1 MLSKMKKMFV
11 ALVAVAALAVPQ
23 LSAQQQVAAKYVD
36 QDGFIL
42 TVKDGG
48 YIIRWLEDIYNA
60 GTVKL
65 VVDPQF
71 SIADKII
78 REIWTESNISQIGT
92 TAVSGK
98 QVAPDFYSVKSF
110 VEMPESKRTGSLWKI
125 SQRAQTLDF
134 LNVMPKNTIAA
145 FGVDLDGAELL
156 AMLNRYINKF
166 GTQQVKN
173 DYNRFLA
180 QGRQAGVDVV
190 AIANSIQGVALCVE
204 ADPARLIVPGYSSA
218 TLYVSVKDRT
228 LMNTLVQNAKAENPE
243 IVTANNELM
252 IPTPYGMVT
261 VFQQGN
267 YIVATTD
274 FAGTKNLLA
283 GKSPSLK
290 QNPDFIKYSAGT
302 PAVGDAFIFFSS
314 EIGKSVIPAYLP
326 LVPAEITQ
334 RLDIQKLCN
343 AIGVGPALY
352 AVSYANRDG
361 VGSICNTGSK
371 GAAILTADPA
381 MGSAAL
387 NYLSSL
393 LIVGLHKQGTV
404 CDFPGVE

>member
-65 VVDPQF
+65 VADPQF

-98 QVAPDFYSVKSF
+98 QVGPDFYSVKSF
-110 VEMPESKRTGSLWKI
+110 AEMPESKRTGSLWKI
-125 SQRAQTLDF
+125 SQRAQALGF

-166 GTQQVKN
+166 GTQKVKN

-180 QGRQAGVDVV
+180 QGRQSGVDVA

-228 LMNTLVQNAKAENPE
+228 LMNTLVQNAKAKNPE

-252 IPTPYGMVT
+252 IPTPYGMIA
-261 VFQQGN
+261 VFQVGN

-302 PAVGDAFIFFSS
+302 PAAGEAFIFFSS
-314 EIGKSVIPAYLP
+314 EIGKTVIPAYLP

-334 RLDIQKLCN
+334 KVDIQNLCS

-381 MGSAAL
+381 MSSAVL
-387 NYLSSL
+387 NCLSNL
-393 LIVGLHKQGTV
+393 LIVGLQNQKPV
-404 CDFPGVE
+404 CDFPEIE

>member
-23 LSAQQQVAAKYVD
+23 LSAQQPVAAKYVD
-36 QDGFIL
+36 KDGFAFSI
-42 TVKDGG
+42 KDGG

-65 VVDPQF
+65 VADPQF

-98 QVAPDFYSVKSF
+98 QVGPDFYSVKSF
-110 VEMPESKRTGSLWKI
+110 AEMPESKRTGSLWKI
-125 SQRAQTLDF
+125 SQRAQALGF

-166 GTQQVKN
+166 GTQKVKN

-180 QGRQAGVDVV
+180 QGRQSGVDVA

-228 LMNTLVQNAKAENPE
+228 LMNTLVQNAKAKNPE

-252 IPTPYGMVT
+252 IPTPYGMIA
-261 VFQQGN
+261 VFQVGN

-290 QNPDFIKYSAGT
+290 QNPDFIK
-302 PAVGDAFIFFSS
+302 
-314 EIGKSVIPAYLP
+314 
-326 LVPAEITQ
+326 
-334 RLDIQKLCN
+334 
-343 AIGVGPALY
+343 
-352 AVSYANRDG
+352 
-361 VGSICNTGSK
+361 
-371 GAAILTADPA
+371 
-381 MGSAAL
+381 
-387 NYLSSL
+387 
-393 LIVGLHKQGTV
+393 
-404 CDFPGVE
+404 